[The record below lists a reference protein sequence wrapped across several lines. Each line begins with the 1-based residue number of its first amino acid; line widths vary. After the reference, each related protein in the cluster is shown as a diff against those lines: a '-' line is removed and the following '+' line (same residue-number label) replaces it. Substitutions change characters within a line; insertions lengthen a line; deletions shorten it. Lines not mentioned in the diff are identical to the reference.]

1 MLLLGDDP
9 TTGVDVALKL
19 VEEGLATVRDNCHDE
34 ALKAAEE
41 SAKAAG
47 RHILLSCSLALLLSC
62 SCSRLKSR
70 K

>member
-47 RHILLSCSLALLLSC
+47 RHL
-62 SCSRLKSR
+62 
-70 K
+70 